1 MLALAVAAL
10 PHIRTSASGRID
22 VVGSIILVIGLVSF
36 LVGISKGGTWGW
48 SSVPTVTLIV
58 FGLVVLPLWGL
69 YELRL
74 DNPLVDLRTTVKKP
88 VLLTNLAALL
98 IGFGLM
104 GHNVV
109 IPQLLQ
115 LPTETGLGMG
125 QTIMQAG
132 LWLAPRAMMMLVL
145 APVSSRLLTRFGAKS
160 ALGIGAVVLT
170 LGYGSATLFM
180 DAPWQLMIAS
190 AIASAGVGI
199 GYAAMPT
206 LIMENVP
213 AHEAGS
219 AVGVNALMRSLG
231 STVAAA
237 VMTGVMTSNLVT
249 TGGIMAPARDAFTLS
264 FIVGA
269 VAALGAVLFVL
280 LVPRGADSAAAA
292 DSPSGAE
299 EGQDADRELVSV

>member
-1 MLALAVAAL
+1 
-10 PHIRTSASGRID
+10 
-22 VVGSIILVIGLVSF
+22 
-36 LVGISKGGTWGW
+36 
-48 SSVPTVTLIV
+48 
-58 FGLVVLPLWGL
+58 
-69 YELRL
+69 
-74 DNPLVDLRTTVKKP
+74 
-88 VLLTNLAALL
+88 
-98 IGFGLM
+98 
-104 GHNVV
+104 
-109 IPQLLQ
+109 
-115 LPTETGLGMG
+115 MG

-132 LWLAPRAMMMLVL
+132 LWLAPGAMMMLVL

-249 TGGIMAPARDAFTLS
+249 IGGITAPARDAFTLS

-299 EGQDADRELVSV
+299 EGQDADRELASV